1 MGNYKI
7 RVKVEIVECNEAVD
21 SVPKENQDGSFE
33 FKISEAEAISIDRC
47 EKALLRTNHEAV
59 RDAISRHL
67 TEASKKTQGQGIEGE
82 LIANRHPYQVDGE
95 VGRFEFTTHSLVK
108 DGGIKF
114 NTARCVFPELKGKE
128 WYRTSG
134 FKEIAIVYGAT
145 EDSYRKTERMINRIR
160 YQEGA
165 TPMRT
170 LRDNTESE
178 GAKILDLQGR
188 KAEKILEGNRFSEEG
203 IPNGK
208 SDKYSEMEGAILPEE
223 EVAKAIGKVCEAS
236 PGEVADMRKN
246 PVCYEDPEQT
256 VNISVDDVGVKK
268 QKEERKSKEYEGNDG
283 ANRYIHNTVMHVQKG
298 KMVYILNG
306 YGTVNVLRILIAFL
320 LYNDLLGYR
329 LQFFVDGQ
337 RTLQAAILKAFS
349 WYRNIGLIL
358 DWYHL
363 EKKSKMQLSMAMKG
377 RDIRNRV
384 LKELTH
390 LLWYGLVDKAI
401 EFLRGIDN
409 GSIKSKEEL
418 ERLVDYLERSKPYV
432 PCYAARKELGLRNS
446 SNIGEK
452 MNDLVVSN
460 RQKHNGMSWSRPGSV
475 ALASVTA
482 LVRNKEYQKWFEEG
496 DIEFK
501 LAA

>member
-1 MGNYKI
+1 M
-7 RVKVEIVECNEAVD
+7 
-21 SVPKENQDGSFE
+21 
-33 FKISEAEAISIDRC
+33 
-47 EKALLRTNHEAV
+47 
-59 RDAISRHL
+59 
-67 TEASKKTQGQGIEGE
+67 
-82 LIANRHPYQVDGE
+82 IANRHPYQVDGE

-134 FKEIAIVYGAT
+134 FKEIAIVYGTT

-188 KAEKILEGNRFSEEG
+188 KAEKILEGNRFTEEG
-203 IPNGK
+203 IPKGK
-208 SDKYSEMEGAILPEE
+208 SDKYSQMEGAILPEE
-223 EVAKAIGKVCEAS
+223 EIVEAMGKVCEAS
-236 PGEVADMRKN
+236 PGEVVDMRKN

-268 QKEERKSKEYEGNDG
+268 QKEERKSKEYEENDG
-283 ANRYIHNTVMHVQKG
+283 ANRYIHNTVMHVEKG
-298 KMVYILNG
+298 KMSYILNG

-320 LYNDLLGYR
+320 LYNDLLGCR

-409 GSIKSKEEL
+409 GLIKNREEL
-418 ERLVDYLERSKPYV
+418 EVLVDYLERSKPYI

-475 ALASVTA
+475 ALASITA
-482 LVRNKEYQKWFEEG
+482 LGRNKEYQKWFEKG

>member
-1 MGNYKI
+1 M
-7 RVKVEIVECNEAVD
+7 
-21 SVPKENQDGSFE
+21 
-33 FKISEAEAISIDRC
+33 
-47 EKALLRTNHEAV
+47 
-59 RDAISRHL
+59 
-67 TEASKKTQGQGIEGE
+67 
-82 LIANRHPYQVDGE
+82 
-95 VGRFEFTTHSLVK
+95 
-108 DGGIKF
+108 
-114 NTARCVFPELKGKE
+114 
-128 WYRTSG
+128 
-134 FKEIAIVYGAT
+134 
-145 EDSYRKTERMINRIR
+145 
-160 YQEGA
+160 
-165 TPMRT
+165 
-170 LRDNTESE
+170 
-178 GAKILDLQGR
+178 
-188 KAEKILEGNRFSEEG
+188 
-203 IPNGK
+203 
-208 SDKYSEMEGAILPEE
+208 
-223 EVAKAIGKVCEAS
+223 
-236 PGEVADMRKN
+236 
-246 PVCYEDPEQT
+246 
-256 VNISVDDVGVKK
+256 
-268 QKEERKSKEYEGNDG
+268 
-283 ANRYIHNTVMHVQKG
+283 
-298 KMVYILNG
+298 
-306 YGTVNVLRILIAFL
+306 NVLRILIAFL

>member
-1 MGNYKI
+1 
-7 RVKVEIVECNEAVD
+7 
-21 SVPKENQDGSFE
+21 
-33 FKISEAEAISIDRC
+33 
-47 EKALLRTNHEAV
+47 
-59 RDAISRHL
+59 
-67 TEASKKTQGQGIEGE
+67 
-82 LIANRHPYQVDGE
+82 
-95 VGRFEFTTHSLVK
+95 
-108 DGGIKF
+108 
-114 NTARCVFPELKGKE
+114 
-128 WYRTSG
+128 
-134 FKEIAIVYGAT
+134 
-145 EDSYRKTERMINRIR
+145 
-160 YQEGA
+160 
-165 TPMRT
+165 
-170 LRDNTESE
+170 
-178 GAKILDLQGR
+178 
-188 KAEKILEGNRFSEEG
+188 
-203 IPNGK
+203 
-208 SDKYSEMEGAILPEE
+208 
-223 EVAKAIGKVCEAS
+223 
-236 PGEVADMRKN
+236 
-246 PVCYEDPEQT
+246 
-256 VNISVDDVGVKK
+256 
-268 QKEERKSKEYEGNDG
+268 
-283 ANRYIHNTVMHVQKG
+283 MHVQKG